1 MSSLLGLFK
10 WDTAPVPNVR
20 VHQLDASL
28 LDAELVD
35 LLKTQMWK
43 GFTNFHPEFRDKYES
58 ELVLALRLILFK
70 LTVWDHAITYGG
82 KLQNLKFIDSRHSSK
97 LQINPSVVQKIGYGV
112 LVVGGGYLWS
122 KIESYLLAR
131 SDEDVTV
138 DGTSVR
144 GAGAARGALR
154 VANFA
159 SLLFSAATLG
169 NFVAF
174 LYTGR
179 YATVIM
185 RILRIRLVPSQRT
198 SSRQV
203 SYEFQNRQLVWNA
216 FTEFLIFILPLLQL
230 PKLKRRIERK
240 LQALNVTRVGNVE
253 AVSQGELE
261 HLPAKTCAICFKDD
275 DDQEGGAAHYS
286 TDVTNP
292 YQADCGHIYC
302 YVCLVTKL
310 AQADGDGWN
319 CYRCAKA
326 VHKMKPWVDVDEAAV
341 VGVVVNE
348 KVDIVDDNQKGQSDD
363 DDDDDDDEDDGD
375 ESNFQLMDQ

>member
-1 MSSLLGLFK
+1 MSSVLRLFK
-10 WDTAPVPNVR
+10 IGAPVPNVR

-35 LLKTQMWK
+35 LLKNQLFK
-43 GFTNFHPEFRDKYES
+43 GFTNFHPEFRDKWES
-58 ELVLALRLILFK
+58 ELVLALKVILFK

-97 LQINPSVVQKIGYGV
+97 LQIQPSVVQKLGYGIM
-112 LVVGGGYLWS
+112 VVGGGYLWS
-122 KIESYLLAR
+122 KIEGYLLAR
-131 SDEDVTV
+131 SEDDVAT

-144 GAGAARGALR
+144 GASAARGALKI
-154 VANFA
+154 ANFA
-159 SLLFSAATLG
+159 SLLYSAATLG

-185 RILRIRLVPSQRT
+185 RLLRIRLVPSQRT

-240 LQALNVTRVGNVE
+240 LQSMNVTRVGNVE
-253 AVSQGELE
+253 EASEGELA
-261 HLPAKTCAICFKDD
+261 HLPQKTCAICFRDEEE
-275 DDQEGGAAHYS
+275 QEGGGGASHYS

-292 YQADCGHIYC
+292 YQADCGHVYC

-310 AQADGDGWN
+310 AQGDGDGWN
-319 CYRCAKA
+319 CYRCANQ

-341 VGVVVNE
+341 VGAAEMHE
-348 KVDIVDDNQKGQSDD
+348 KVDVIEHAEANEQEEDDY
-363 DDDDDDDEDDGD
+363 DDDED
-375 ESNFQLMDQ
+375 ENSNFQLMKD